1 MDLKISSR
9 DARQGCQTEGGRQAV
24 AYQHYH
30 GQGDMQMVNRA
41 SARTLVA
48 SPILG
53 FAAP

>member
-9 DARQGCQTEGGRQAV
+9 HAQQGRQTEGGRQAV
-24 AYQHYH
+24 VCQHYH

-41 SARTLVA
+41 TARTLVA
-48 SPILG
+48 SPILS